1 MVRSRK
7 GATFLLYFLSL
18 LLILPLKLILSLLFE
33 LLSLRKLIEK
43 MKNFIEEVTWRGMLH
58 DVMPGTEEHL
68 MEQMRVAY
76 VGIDPT
82 ADSLHIGHLV
92 GVMLL
97 KHFQISGHKP
107 LALVGG
113 ATGMIGDP
121 SGKSNER
128 NLLDE
133 ATLRHNQEA
142 IKGQLSRFLDFTSDA
157 ANAAELVNNYDWMK
171 NFSFLDFIRDV
182 GKHITVNYMMA
193 KDSVKKRLSSEAA
206 EGMSFTE
213 FTYQLVQGY
222 DFLHLYR
229 EKKCTLQMGG
239 SDQWGNITTG
249 TELVR
254 RIASGKAYALTC
266 PLITK
271 ADGTKFGKSEGGNIW
286 LDSARTSPYKF
297 YQYWLNTSDIDA
309 EKYIKIFTFLSKDE
323 IEVLT
328 EKHRE
333 APHLRLLQKRLAEE
347 ITVMVHSKEDLENA
361 IKASGILFGNATAD
375 DLKQLD
381 EATFLEVFDGV
392 PQAEIAKSEI
402 ETGLDIVTVLNE
414 KTGFFKSNGEAR
426 RALTA
431 NSISLNREKVTEEFV
446 LSAKDLINNQFVLLQ
461 SGKKNYFVIRAK

>member
-1 MVRSRK
+1 
-7 GATFLLYFLSL
+7 
-18 LLILPLKLILSLLFE
+18 
-33 LLSLRKLIEK
+33 

-142 IKGQLSRFLDFTSDA
+142 IKGQLSRFLDFTSDT

-193 KDSVKKRLSSEAA
+193 KDSVKKRLSSEAT

-297 YQYWLNTSDIDA
+297 YQYWLNTSDVDA
-309 EKYIKIFTFLSKDE
+309 EKYIKIFTFLSKEE
-323 IEVLT
+323 IEILT

-347 ITVMVHSKEDLENA
+347 ITIMVHSKEDLENA

-431 NSISLNREKVTEEFV
+431 NSISVNREKVTEEFV